1 MDLLLVLECLFE
13 ISDDLRDCFQCC
25 SCASQC
31 PSQQKVVIAVP
42 YLDVGRRAIQ
52 SGYFL
57 LFDSIY

>member
-13 ISDDLRDCFQCC
+13 ISDDLRACFECC
-25 SCASQC
+25 SYASQC
-31 PSQQKVVIAVP
+31 SSLLKVVIAVP
-42 YLDVGRRAIQ
+42 YSDVGPRAIQ